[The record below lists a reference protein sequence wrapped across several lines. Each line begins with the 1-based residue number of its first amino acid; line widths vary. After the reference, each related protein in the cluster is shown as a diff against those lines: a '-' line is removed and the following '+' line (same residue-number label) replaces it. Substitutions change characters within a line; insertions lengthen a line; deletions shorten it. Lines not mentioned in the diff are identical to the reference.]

1 MKVIAICGSPR
12 QGNTEFVLKRML
24 IQAEKTGASVELVLL
39 RNKRIEF
46 CNGCLT
52 CDSTGSCNIRD
63 DMQMIYS
70 KLKESDMIILGS
82 PTYFDNVSGMMK
94 NFIDRLNP
102 LLKDKQLN
110 EKKVYAVSIGEEMRS
125 NKLGVIGYF
134 ENISNE
140 FGMNLSGDISFVAKE
155 PGDIENDSEK
165 IAQID
170 QFSQNIFT

>member
-1 MKVIAICGSPR
+1 
-12 QGNTEFVLKRML
+12 
-24 IQAEKTGASVELVLL
+24 
-39 RNKRIEF
+39 
-46 CNGCLT
+46 
-52 CDSTGSCNIRD
+52 
-63 DMQMIYS
+63 
-70 KLKESDMIILGS
+70 
-82 PTYFDNVSGMMK
+82 MMK

-140 FGMNLSGDISFVAKE
+140 FGMNLSGDISFIAKE